1 MSKPM
6 TSRSRIE
13 NRWPIAKEVLPFIL
27 ALGGAG
33 VLLALVGWW
42 IAAAPFVLVA
52 CFSLWF
58 FRDPDRNPP
67 LGPGL
72 VSPADGLVLSVTEEE
87 DERFLKARA
96 RKISIFMSVWSV
108 HVNRAPLAG
117 VVEDVR
123 YEPGRFFKAH
133 LEKSSRENEHNA
145 VLLRTAGEDRIVFVQ
160 IAGVIARRIACWVSP
175 GDEVRRGQRVG
186 LIRFGSRLDVY
197 LPLEARVKVRPG
209 EKVRAGQSILGD
221 LS

>member
-1 MSKPM
+1 M
-6 TSRSRIE
+6 TRRSRIE
-13 NRWPIAKEVLPFIL
+13 NQWPVAKEGLPFIL
-27 ALGGAG
+27 ASGGAG

-42 IAAAPFVLVA
+42 VAAAPFVLVA

-67 LGPGL
+67 PGPGV

-87 DERFLKARA
+87 DERFLKTRA

-145 VLLRTAGEDRIVFVQ
+145 ILLRTADEDRIVFVQ

>member
-1 MSKPM
+1 MPDLM
-6 TSRSRIE
+6 TRRSRIE
-13 NRWPIAKEVLPFIL
+13 SQWPVAREGLPFIL
-27 ALGGAG
+27 VLGGAG

-42 IAAAPFVLVA
+42 VAAAPFVLVA

-67 LGPGL
+67 PGPGV

-87 DERFLKARA
+87 DERFLKTRA

-145 VLLRTAGEDRIVFVQ
+145 ILLRTADEDRIVFVQ

-209 EKVRAGQSILGD
+209 DKVRAGQSILGD

>member
-1 MSKPM
+1 M
-6 TSRSRIE
+6 
-13 NRWPIAKEVLPFIL
+13 PFIL
-27 ALGGAG
+27 ASGGAG

-42 IAAAPFVLVA
+42 VAAAPFVLVA

-67 LGPGL
+67 PGPGV

-87 DERFLKARA
+87 DERFLKTRA

-145 VLLRTAGEDRIVFVQ
+145 ILLRTADEDRIVFVQ

>member
-1 MSKPM
+1 MPDLM
-6 TSRSRIE
+6 TRRSRIE
-13 NRWPIAKEVLPFIL
+13 SQWPVAREGLPFIL
-27 ALGGAG
+27 VLGGAG

-42 IAAAPFVLVA
+42 VAAAPFVLVA

-67 LGPGL
+67 PGPGV

-87 DERFLKARA
+87 DERFLKTRA

-145 VLLRTAGEDRIVFVQ
+145 ILLRTADEDRIVFVQ

>member
-1 MSKPM
+1 M
-6 TSRSRIE
+6 TPRSRIE
-13 NRWPIAKEVLPFIL
+13 NQWPVAREGLPFIL
-27 ALGGAG
+27 ASGGAG

-42 IAAAPFVLVA
+42 VAAAPFVLVA

-67 LGPGL
+67 PGPGV

-87 DERFLKARA
+87 DERFLKTRA

-145 VLLRTAGEDRIVFVQ
+145 ILLRTADEDRIVFVQ

>member
-1 MSKPM
+1 M
-6 TSRSRIE
+6 TRRSRIE
-13 NRWPIAKEVLPFIL
+13 NQWPVAREGLPFIL
-27 ALGGAG
+27 ASGGAG

-42 IAAAPFVLVA
+42 VAAAPFVLVA

-67 LGPGL
+67 PGPGV

-87 DERFLKARA
+87 DERFLKTRA

-145 VLLRTAGEDRIVFVQ
+145 ILLRTADEDRIVFVQ